1 MPRFGVET
9 TFVDQRD
16 PLNFEAA
23 IRPNTRL
30 VVVETP
36 SNPLATVTDLA
47 AVAAIARAR
56 GIVTIADNTFA
67 TPINQRPI
75 EHGIDL
81 VFHSATKYLGG
92 HSDLVAGVVVGS
104 RERIERV
111 WEDSIALG
119 SCASPFDGWLM
130 LRGLRTLG
138 LRVERHNATAGAL
151 ARFLEEHPKVERVY
165 YAGLTSHPQ
174 HEVARRQMSG
184 FGGVVGFELAG
195 GFEAAERF
203 VASVRV
209 ARRAASLGGV
219 ESLVVHPAAMWA
231 HSLSAEQREAAGIS
245 SGLIRFS
252 VGLEAEHDL
261 VRDVDRALGA

>member
-9 TFVDQRD
+9 TFVDQSD

-47 AVAAIARAR
+47 AVAAIARSR
-56 GIVTIADNTFA
+56 GVVTIADNTFA

-92 HSDLVAGVVVGS
+92 HSDLIGGVVVGS
-104 RERIERV
+104 RASIERV

-138 LRVERHNATAGAL
+138 LRVERHNANAGVL
-151 ARFLEEHPKVERVY
+151 ARFLEEHPKVERVF
-165 YAGLTSHPQ
+165 YAGLASHPQ
-174 HEVARRQMSG
+174 HDLAQRQMSG
-184 FGGVVGFELAG
+184 FGGVVGFELSG
-195 GFEAAERF
+195 GYEAAERF

-231 HSLSAEQREAAGIS
+231 HSYSPEQREAAGLS
-245 SGLIRFS
+245 DGLIRFS
-252 VGLEAEHDL
+252 VGLESEHDL
-261 VRDVDRALGA
+261 VRDVDRALSA